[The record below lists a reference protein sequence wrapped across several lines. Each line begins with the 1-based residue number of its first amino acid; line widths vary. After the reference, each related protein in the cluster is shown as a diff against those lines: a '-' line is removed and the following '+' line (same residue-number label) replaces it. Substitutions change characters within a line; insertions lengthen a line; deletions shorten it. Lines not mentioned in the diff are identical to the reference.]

1 MTLVDFGI
9 ILGRAIFV
17 IVFCLT
23 MVPVMIWLERKIS
36 AVIQDRIGPNRTS
49 IGFLRL
55 GGLIQV
61 VADAVKIF
69 FKEDVTPGSV
79 HKFYFYLAPFIAGA
93 VCFMTF
99 STIPFADTLK
109 IGEMSI
115 NMQVLNIDA
124 GILWFFAIV
133 SLSVY
138 SVVLAG
144 WASNSKFPLLGGIRA
159 SAQMLSYEVPMGL
172 SIVGLL
178 MIFGTAQLNS
188 MVVQQGELL
197 WGVIPKWGVFI
208 QPVAALIFIICAFAE
223 TNRNPFD
230 LAEGESELVGGF
242 HTEYSSMKF
251 GIFFM
256 AEYVS
261 IVVSSGLIV
270 TLFFGGWQVPYLTTQ
285 KLINNASLLSIISF
299 AVFSLFSFMISSNLF
314 AYHKRYKNRWK
325 DSRDYES
332 IIFSVATG
340 FAGIIFIGAIVTI
353 LYFGV
358 PEWYGY
364 IFAFVAQLGA
374 FLVKIFL
381 MCCVFVWVRWT
392 LPRFRYDQLM
402 DLGWKKLLP
411 LALLNVFVTGAM
423 ILFLGDKA

>member
-1 MTLVDFGI
+1 MTLLDFGI

-23 MVPVMIWLERKIS
+23 MVPVMIWLERKVS

-69 FKEDVTPGSV
+69 FKEDVTPNTV
-79 HKFYFYLAPFIAGA
+79 NKFYFYLAPFIAGA

-99 STIPFADTLK
+99 ATIPFADTLK
-109 IGEMSI
+109 IGDMAI

-144 WASNSKFPLLGGIRA
+144 WSSNSKFPLLGGIRA

-178 MIFGTAQLNS
+178 MIFGSAQLNDI
-188 MVVQQGELL
+188 VTQQGDLL
-197 WGVIPKWGVFI
+197 WGVLPKWGVFL
-208 QPVAALIFIICAFAE
+208 QPIAAIIFIVCAFAE

-285 KLINNASLLSIISF
+285 KLINNAELLSIVSFAGLSLLSF
-299 AVFSLFSFMISSNLF
+299 LISSNLF
-314 AYHKRYKNRWK
+314 TYHKRYKNRWK

-332 IIFSVATG
+332 IIFSGVSALV
-340 FAGIIFIGAIVTI
+340 GIMLIGAIAAI
-353 LYFGV
+353 LSFGV
-358 PEWYGY
+358 PEWYGS
-364 IFAFVAQLGA
+364 IFAFAAQLGA
-374 FLVKIFL
+374 FLIKVFL

-402 DLGWKKLLP
+402 DLGWRKLLP

-423 ILFLGDKA
+423 ILFLGNNA